1 MLVYSQFNNC
11 MCTCHV
17 HDFVKRVYIKIVFLP
32 STSDI
37 EKIRAGIG
45 DKMAAFLFNA
55 SNSLTGYIIAF
66 IFSWKL
72 TLVTLTLQPV
82 LAFMSG
88 SVARVMLHAWME
100 K

>member
-1 MLVYSQFNNC
+1 MIAVVICDHTWLLL
-11 MCTCHV
+11 HV
-17 HDFVKRVYIKIVFLP
+17 VSPL
-32 STSDI
+32 SSLSDV

-45 DKMAAFLFNA
+45 DKMAVFLF
-55 SNSLTGYIIAF
+55 SLSSSLTGFIIAF

-88 SVARVMLHAWME
+88 SIARVCRVCYNCIG
-100 K
+100 